1 MDDEVI
7 FMILRVMAPAMGAL
21 AVSIMLWV
29 PLVMYVI
36 ARWRQN
42 KDPQPD
48 PQHGPK
54 FALHYFGA
62 IALQLTLGGLA
73 LLLYTMVSKESSDY
87 KGDSY
92 RAAVG
97 FLLAGG
103 LVLGITMGLRRFTND
118 DDRPGVRR
126 LFTGFNLITAGAVT
140 LYALVAGFQLLLMK
154 GRGGDGIGR
163 LAMVVLLVYGGA
175 TAYLTLR
182 LGKIAKPDDA
192 HGGPP
197 AIDPPVKPTA
207 TTTVGLPALGGGEFP
222 PIEKS

>member
-7 FMILRVMAPAMGAL
+7 FMILRVLAPAMGAL

-42 KDPQPD
+42 KDPVPD

-54 FALHYFGA
+54 FALHYFGS
-62 IALQLTLGGLA
+62 IALQLALGGLS
-73 LLLYTMVSKESSDY
+73 LLLYTLVSKEDSDY

-92 RAAVG
+92 RAAAG

-103 LVLGITMGLRRFTND
+103 LVLGITAGLRRFTND
-118 DDRPGVRR
+118 DERPGVRR

-140 LYALVAGFQLLLMK
+140 FFALVAGFQLLFMK

-175 TAYLTLR
+175 TAYLALR
-182 LGKIAKPDDA
+182 LGKIVTPDDA

-197 AIDPPVKPTA
+197 AAGPPEKRTA
-207 TTTVGLPALGGGEFP
+207 TPATGLPALGGGEYP
-222 PIEKS
+222 PIATG

>member
-7 FMILRVMAPAMGAL
+7 SMILRVLAPAMGAL
-21 AVSIMLWV
+21 AISIMLWV
-29 PLVMYVI
+29 PLVLYVI

-42 KDPQPD
+42 KEPQVD

-54 FALHYFGA
+54 FALHYFGS

-73 LLLYTMVSKESSDY
+73 LLLYTLVSKESSDY

-92 RAAVG
+92 RAATG

-103 LVLGITMGLRRFTND
+103 LVLGITTGLRRFTND

-140 LYALVAGFQLLLMK
+140 FFALVAGCQLLLMK
-154 GRGGDGIGR
+154 SRSGDGIGR
-163 LAMVVLLVYGGA
+163 LAMVALLVYGGA
-175 TAYLTLR
+175 TAFLTLR
-182 LGKIAKPDDA
+182 MGKLAKPDD
-192 HGGPP
+192 GPGTP
-197 AIDPPVKPTA
+197 PSIQPPVPRTA
-207 TTTVGLPALGGGEFP
+207 TPATGLPVLGGGEFP
-222 PIEKS
+222 PIKE